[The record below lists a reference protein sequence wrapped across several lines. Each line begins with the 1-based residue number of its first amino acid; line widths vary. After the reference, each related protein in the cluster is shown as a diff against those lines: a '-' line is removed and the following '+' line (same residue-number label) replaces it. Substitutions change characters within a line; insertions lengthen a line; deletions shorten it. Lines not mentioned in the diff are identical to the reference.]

1 MAILWK
7 GTENSDFW
15 LTELIE
21 IHVKFS
27 TYELYSTYLF
37 TLLVIKLIESLW
49 KSLEGL

>member
-7 GTENSDFW
+7 DTEISDFW
-15 LTELIE
+15 LTELME

-27 TYELYSTYLF
+27 AYGLCSTYLF